1 MRTGRIVVL
10 FGFVVIAFVAFLLA
24 TSLMNSSASDDTKL
38 TAPGDYQGADT
49 CALCHLGEYNGWQTT
64 DHAQVFTPGDPFFE
78 SFITRNQSGQNQC
91 QPCHTAG
98 YGQTAIGGYDPAQLW
113 NSSYNTPLL
122 AIQCE
127 NCHGPDTMTTTV
139 AGQRY
144 DATAENC
151 AQCHYG
157 ARRPQYGEWN
167 QSAHASGPPAFVK
180 NLACS
185 PCHEAKIAGEY
196 VSTGELPTALPAN
209 PVWQLTCAT
218 CHDPHDGTNDRQ
230 LRKPVQELCQQCHN
244 TEEAQPGEAVHH
256 PQAEMRAGAGAVPV
270 PSGQAMSA
278 VYCAQCHMY
287 GYDYDSS
294 LTPPAMAGHSFEP
307 KPEACASCHDGTS
320 NFLMTVEQSE
330 SAINGWQEATSLHL
344 EGARSAIE
352 NATAAL
358 DAAPGLG
365 FDQATIDQAQRY
377 LDQAVYAADF
387 VEADGSM
394 GVHNFDY
401 AANLLAFADM
411 KSGQV
416 MAMLE
421 PGTLSVTL
429 WDANGEPAPG
439 VDVMLGDTVVGTTNA
454 NGTATFDHAPGTFTF
469 LLVQDGEVVSAV
481 SAVILPGQASSVLTA
496 MLPAEPP
503 EQPAASNDMLQYV
516 ILVLV
521 LVAVVLL
528 LVLMMKRKPATAA
541 PKAAPVETPEQK

>member
-1 MRTGRIVVL
+1 ML

-24 TSLMNSSASDDTKL
+24 TSLMNTSASEDTKL
-38 TAPGDYQGADT
+38 TAPGDFQGADS
-49 CALCHLGEYNGWQTT
+49 CQSCHFAEYTGWQTT

-78 SFITRNQSGQNQC
+78 TFITRNQSAQNQC

-98 YGQTAIGGYDPAQLW
+98 YGQTAIGGYDPAQAW
-113 NSSYNTPLL
+113 NSSYNMPLL

-157 ARRPQYGEWN
+157 SRRPQFDEWN

-185 PCHEAKIAGEY
+185 KCHEAKLAGDY
-196 VSTGELPTALPAN
+196 VSTGEEPTALPAN

-244 TEEAQPGEAVHH
+244 SEEAQPGEAVHH
-256 PQAEMRAGAGAVPV
+256 PQAEMREGAGAVPV
-270 PSGQAMSA
+270 ASGQAMSA

-287 GYDYDSS
+287 GYAYDSS
-294 LTPPAMAGHSFEP
+294 LTPPAVAGHSFEP
-307 KPEACASCHDGTS
+307 KPEACASCHDGS
-320 NFLMTVEQSE
+320 SGFLMTVEQAE
-330 SAINGWQEATSLHL
+330 NAIEGWQTATSVRL
-344 EGARSAIE
+344 AAAQSAIE
-352 NATAAL
+352 NATAAI
-358 DAAPGLG
+358 DAAPGYG
-365 FDQATIDQAQRY
+365 FEQVTIDQAQRY

-394 GVHNFDY
+394 GAHNFDY

-411 KSGQV
+411 KAGQV
-416 MAMLE
+416 MAILN
-421 PGTLSVTL
+421 PGTLSVTVV
-429 WDANGEPAPG
+429 DADGESVSG
-439 VDVMLGDTVVGTTNA
+439 VQVKLGSTLLGTTNA

-481 SAVILPGQASSVLTA
+481 GAVILPGQASSVLA
-496 MLPAEPP
+496 ALLPAAPP
-503 EQPAASNDMLQYV
+503 EKPAGASEMLQYV
-516 ILVLV
+516 ILLLV

-528 LVLMMKRKPATAA
+528 FVLMIKRKPATAA
-541 PKAAPVETPEQK
+541 PMAALVETPEQK